1 MPAGTAQAEPLRPV
15 QSTVSQGGEWWLV
28 LSVGVDYRVAL
39 LDPQS
44 QVVPCVVELALRAGE
59 PASNGGEP
67 ASNAAADEDNV
78 VERRS
83 SVFQRISQA
92 IRPSTVAAPA
102 SSAAVSTPRPDRV
115 PEPQVE
121 EMVLHAA
128 STQAALAPEGGAG
141 CPAQGT
147 MRGHVVAWSFDGRR
161 RANATQP
168 SELTLELT
176 PMIANGHV
184 RPISNDAMRDLQ
196 SRAVPV
202 VETPCVAMPR
212 PPVEAPT
219 GAACTDSS
227 PTKVAPGPP
236 GDVTAQEATPVI
248 PTGVVAL
255 NCGHALHEE
264 CIRRWLERSAHCPLC
279 REAMRGRRQVLQG
292 LL

>member
-1 MPAGTAQAEPLRPV
+1 MPGGTAQAKPLPPV

-44 QVVPCVVELALRAGE
+44 QVVPCVVELALRAVE

-67 ASNAAADEDNV
+67 ASNAAADEENV

-83 SVFQRISQA
+83 SVFRRILQA
-92 IRPSTVAAPA
+92 TRPSTVAVPA
-102 SSAAVSTPRPDRV
+102 SAAVSTPRPDRV
-115 PEPQVE
+115 PQPQVE

-141 CPAQGT
+141 GPGQGT
-147 MRGHVVAWSFDGRR
+147 RRGRVVAWAFDGRR

-176 PMIANGHV
+176 PMLANGHV
-184 RPISNDAMRDLQ
+184 RPISNNAMRDLQ

-202 VETPCVAMPR
+202 VEMPCVATPR
-212 PPVEAPT
+212 PPVEAST

-227 PTKVAPGPP
+227 PTEVAPGVP
-236 GDVTAQEATPVI
+236 GAVTAREATPVI

-279 REAMRGRRQVLQG
+279 REAVRGRRQLLQG